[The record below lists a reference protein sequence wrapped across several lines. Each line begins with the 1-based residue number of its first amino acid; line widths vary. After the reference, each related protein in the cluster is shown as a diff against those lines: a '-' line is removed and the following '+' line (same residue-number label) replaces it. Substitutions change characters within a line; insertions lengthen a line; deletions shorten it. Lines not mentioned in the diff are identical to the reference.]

1 MFNYNKNCDAV
12 LRFIQAAIDFL
23 FAIQPFQASQRIA
36 EQRESEN
43 TNTNIRVFFLIKPY
57 ICAFI

>member
-1 MFNYNKNCDAV
+1 MFDFNKNCDAV

-43 TNTNIRVFFLIKPY
+43 TNTNYRIFVCFFY
-57 ICAFI
+57 